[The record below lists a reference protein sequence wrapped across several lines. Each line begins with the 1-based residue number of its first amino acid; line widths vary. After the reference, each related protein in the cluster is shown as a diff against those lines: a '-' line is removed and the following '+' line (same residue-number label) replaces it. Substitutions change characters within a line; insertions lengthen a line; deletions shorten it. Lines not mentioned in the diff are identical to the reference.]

1 MWWRDEKGAETA
13 VKTYTYPFL
22 FEFCSLILSKQL
34 GVEKPGNKDNTISFG
49 WQCCCTNSWAFCR
62 SMVVFSNP
70 IGLWLCQPFYCFV
83 PWPISILSAVY
94 ISHASTH
101 TPIFFGQTVDKTWA
115 SCLSQHLK
123 HTFPCHLPGPACI
136 ADCIF
141 FLARFVS
148 EVAKSSKD
156 HLLLWD
162 FFRLVLRIDE
172 VQRV

>member
-101 TPIFFGQTVDKTWA
+101 NPIFFGQTVDKTWA